1 MFIVRGCDSIQ
12 GAMLKFLEVR
22 EHPKYEEVRIETVL
36 KTEDFIHRRY
46 HFRYKKDFFL
56 SLLNFL
62 PVSREML
69 CIQNDT
75 YFDFQQEQIT
85 FVVEP
90 SSKKHY
96 RVEGTLVFEKK
107 EDEEVEVDVRIDDVL
122 FKDSLRA
129 VPGFMMPRVRGFIT
143 QQVLEDIGNMC

>member
-46 HFRYKKDFFL
+46 CFRYKKDFFL
-56 SLLNFL
+56 TLLNFL

-107 EDEEVEVDVRIDDVL
+107 ENEEVEVDVRIDDVL